1 MLRLIERRDLDVEK
15 WDALVVNSSSHIFS
29 HSSYLDATVKNWCVV
44 TDKDYTCGIAV
55 PYFRFLFSHKAYTP
69 VFVRYLEW
77 LGDDSKESEAWKVI
91 QKQFKRGELNVR
103 GVFEGNDL
111 LVYQQLPSAE
121 GYNESVHARR
131 MLRKFERSEMVIEQL
146 DDHRCLSDIIEREL
160 PKKVSEMNKGNLTN
174 LNRLVVSLKSNGRLS
189 AIGVH
194 KKGKWLGGIWIVTFN
209 GVHLYLKG
217 AFSSDAKKQGAMYAV
232 MKRVIESAHRDK
244 CVFDFGGSRV
254 EGVRRFNR
262 QFGGED
268 VPYRRISWN
277 DAPVWQNAVFTFL
290 QSWRKKRF

>member
-1 MLRLIERRDLDVEK
+1 MLRLIERRDLDVGK

-29 HSSYLDATVKNWCVV
+29 HSSYLDATAKNWCVV

-55 PYFRFLFSHKAYTP
+55 PYFRFLFSNKAYTP

-77 LGDDSKESEAWKVI
+77 LGDVSKESEAWNII
-91 QKQFKRGELNVR
+91 QKQFKLGELNIRSVSD
-103 GVFEGNDL
+103 GKDVYVF
-111 LVYQQLPSAE
+111 QQLRSAE
-121 GYNESVHARR
+121 RYHESIHARR
-131 MLRKFERSEMVIEQL
+131 MLRKFERSDMVIEQL
-146 DDHRCLSDIIEREL
+146 DDHRYLSVIIEKEL
-160 PKKVSEMNKGNLTN
+160 PKKISAMNKGNLTN
-174 LNRLVVSLKSNGRLS
+174 LNRLVASLKSDGRLLG
-189 AIGVH
+189 IGVH
-194 KKGKWLGGIWIVTFN
+194 KKGEWLGGIWVVTFN

-217 AFSSDAKKQGAMYAV
+217 AFSTDAKKDGAMYAV

-268 VPYRRISWN
+268 VTYGHVSWN
-277 DAPVWQNAVFTFL
+277 NAPAWQNAVFTFL
-290 QSWRKKRF
+290 QSWRKKQF